1 MQDIDT
7 SNIVDNRTVYY
18 IVDSD
23 NSTLDPTSCPNVGY
37 LALVNCT
44 KTTVKDIDLS
54 DDKDGMLMAQST
66 GCSLVNI
73 TLGNMRTNLTLSENG
88 QSIHAVQGGLT
99 LFQSSNNSMI
109 DSRISNNSVGIC
121 LYQSSGNLFYHNSF
135 VDIDEPVI
143 SNFQSPALPPS
154 GSYSTNQW
162 NNDLEGNYWSGY
174 NGTDTDKDGIGD
186 TPYIIDQ
193 NNSDH
198 YPLMGEF
205 HDFSLS
211 TPSEGLQPL
220 QITSNSTISNP
231 FLIIWLSS
239 PNDGFQPGQPCG
251 IEFTAAGENGTV
263 GFCRMMI
270 PTAILNSSSFIVF
283 VDSHPVN
290 TTVLPIS
297 NSSFVYLYFTYTHSS
312 HEIQVTIPEFSPIIL
327 SLFMITTLLIL
338 VYKNKTRK
346 KHISEALDHRAF
358 IETSFSRLHHS

>member
-1 MQDIDT
+1 
-7 SNIVDNRTVYY
+7 
-18 IVDSD
+18 
-23 NSTLDPTSCPNVGY
+23 
-37 LALVNCT
+37 
-44 KTTVKDIDLS
+44 
-54 DDKDGMLMAQST
+54 
-66 GCSLVNI
+66 
-73 TLGNMRTNLTLSENG
+73 
-88 QSIHAVQGGLT
+88 
-99 LFQSSNNSMI
+99 MI
-109 DSRISNNSVGIC
+109 DCRISNNSIGIC

-154 GSYSTNQW
+154 GSYSINQW
-162 NNDLEGNYWSGY
+162 NNDLEGNYWSDY
-174 NGTDTDKDGIGD
+174 NGTDRYSGPYQNISGSDGIGD

-193 NNSDH
+193 NNTDH

-211 TPSEGLQPL
+211 TPSEGPQPL

-251 IEFTAAGENGTV
+251 IQFTAAGESGTV

-297 NSSFVYLYFTYTHSS
+297 NSSFVYLYFTYIHSS
-312 HEIQVTIPEFSPIIL
+312 HEIQVTIPEFSPITL
-327 SLFMITTLLIL
+327 SLFMIATLLTL
-338 VYKNKTRK
+338 VYNNKTQK
-346 KHISEALDHRAF
+346 KHFSSPRSSRA
-358 IETSFSRLHHS
+358 H